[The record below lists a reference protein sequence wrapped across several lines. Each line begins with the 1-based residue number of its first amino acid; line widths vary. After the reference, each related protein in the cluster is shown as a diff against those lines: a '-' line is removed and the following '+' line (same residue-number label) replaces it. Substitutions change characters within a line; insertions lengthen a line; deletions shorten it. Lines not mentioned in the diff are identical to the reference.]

1 MGSNVVKIK
10 TAVLSNLYRQYY

>member
-10 TAVLSNLYRQYY
+10 TAVLSNLYRPYY